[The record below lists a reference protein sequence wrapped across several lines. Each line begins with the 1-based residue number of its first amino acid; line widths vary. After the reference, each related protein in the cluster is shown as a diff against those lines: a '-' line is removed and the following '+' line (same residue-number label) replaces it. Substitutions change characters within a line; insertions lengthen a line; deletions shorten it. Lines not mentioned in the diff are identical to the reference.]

1 MSPSPGSLLV
11 WFWLCAFPVGK
22 TKKGKLFYWLWALEQ
37 LCTNQ
42 SYYTLMSP
50 ATQAGLRL
58 LKYWGWPWIADPRT
72 SASLMLVWLYAW
84 FAAVQR
90 IKQSWGLSNTEQAL
104 CRWNYSFS
112 TPQTPS
118 LMESQVVYIHTSVG
132 ANGEGG
138 ERDESLLIDNLNIQF
153 SGS

>member
-1 MSPSPGSLLV
+1 MSPLPGSLLV
-11 WFWLCAFPVGK
+11 WFWLCAFLVGK

-58 LKYWGWPWIADPRT
+58 LKYWGWPWIADPHT

-84 FAAVQR
+84 FSAVQR
-90 IKQSWGLSNTEQAL
+90 IKQSWGLTLSKHCAGGTTASALPKPQAL
-104 CRWNYSFS
+104 WSPKLS
-112 TPQTPS
+112 TFVLVLGPMGKEKET
-118 LMESQVVYIHTSVG
+118 
-132 ANGEGG
+132 
-138 ERDESLLIDNLNIQF
+138 RLLIANLNIQF